1 MIFGENREALR
12 EAYRDAWQKQQNGQ
26 VLTPLEAQIAA
37 VVEEHPEYQ
46 SDVLSPDVSESTN
59 SFLHMG
65 LHLALR
71 DQIKMDRPAGIAAEF
86 TRLQRQHGTAHAA
99 EHSMFEALSTTLWEA
114 QEQRVPPD
122 ENAYLERLRRA
133 R

>member
-12 EAYRDAWQKQQNGQ
+12 AAYRDAWEKHAAGQ

-37 VVEEHPEYQ
+37 VVEEHPEYHPE
-46 SDVLSPDVSESTN
+46 VRSPDSSEPTN

-86 TRLQRQHGTAHAA
+86 TRLLALHGNAHAA
-99 EHSMFEALSTTLWEA
+99 EHRMFDALSETLWEA
-114 QEQRVPPD
+114 QERRGPPD

>member
-12 EAYRDAWQKQQNGQ
+12 DAYRDAWQKHQNGH

-46 SDVLSPDVSESTN
+46 LDVLSRNDSEPTN

-71 DQIKMDRPAGIAAEF
+71 DQVKMDRPAGIAAEF
-86 TRLQRQHGTAHAA
+86 ARLQRLHGDAHAA
-99 EHSMFEALSTTLWEA
+99 EHSMFDALSATLWEA
-114 QEQRVPPD
+114 QERRLPPD